1 MNDTLITLDIAKARR
16 TDLIEQARRRG
27 LAKRALRCQD
37 KTSDKVHTVHAV
49 SRSGERSMT

>member
-27 LAKRALRCQD
+27 LAKRAARRQD
-37 KTSDKVHTVHAV
+37 KTPNKVHTVHAL